1 MLYGNQLLGTLKNV
15 FRREVYYITSLSQRV
30 HNRRFYC
37 IAHTVII
44 LDVNK
49 LGYGQNWVY

>member
-1 MLYGNQLLGTLKNV
+1 MLDGNQLLGTLKNV